1 MTEFEKVL
9 QESLLALEH
18 GDSNVEECLIR
29 HPKHA
34 LQLEPILV
42 TSMDLERGRQMRPS
56 AAFKARV
63 RAKLTQ
69 EMRAH
74 PRKTVRFNF
83 MFTRIATSFAAIVLA
98 LLVAGTVYAQ
108 SALPGNA
115 FYTWKLTSENIW
127 RVLSPDPIGTDLAM
141 ATRRANELL
150 AIGNNPLQRTQV
162 LKTYMEVVTRL
173 KSEMDPD
180 NEARIE
186 SVLNS
191 QIEQLNKSGIPVP
204 SLDQDVRPPLDQPT
218 IIPTNIPQ
226 LTPGLPIPTA
236 SPVLMQETAQVNP
249 TLPIPT
255 ATSVVIQEAT
265 QVSPT
270 DSPKIVPTVQVST
283 IQVPTLPI
291 PSLIP

>member
-18 GDSNVEECLIR
+18 GDSNVEECLSL

-42 TSMDLERGRQMRPS
+42 TSLDLERGRQMRPS